1 MPLTVYGLKN
11 CDTCRKALKELADA
25 GAHHRF
31 VDIRDEA
38 DRVRKVPA
46 WIDEVGAGPLINTR
60 STTWRNLS
68 AEDKLI
74 AEDDPA
80 GLLISHPT
88 LIKRPVIEHA
98 AGVSVGWSGGVRE
111 RVLDGAG

>member
-1 MPLTVYGLKN
+1 MPLVIYGLKN
-11 CDTCRKALKELADA
+11 CDTCRKALNDLADE
-25 GAHHRF
+25 GVEHRF
-31 VDIRDEA
+31 IDIRAEA

-46 WIDEVGAGPLINTR
+46 WIDVLGAKALINTR

-88 LIKRPVIEHA
+88 LIKRPVVEHPD
-98 AGVSVGWSGGVRE
+98 GVSIGWTADIRQHVLGLVG
-111 RVLDGAG
+111 